1 VIDSFIEGE
10 GAASATELVSEIEG
24 LLDSHPTQREM
35 LDLWVKVWGASYDP
49 SDGGQDMRVWL
60 AAVRDWLSNEAT

>member
-1 VIDSFIEGE
+1 
-10 GAASATELVSEIEG
+10 
-24 LLDSHPTQREM
+24 M